1 MVLIQIIQIA
11 LCLTALAGDLFS
23 DFPYFLFPLLCFPC
37 FLGSLLSSPFSF
49 NLSQDPISYL
59 HAFMLKSIHTYR
71 QKDVQMSAFYF
82 EQKSPSQ
89 NVYKNGLLLSGDS
102 FIKTEVGPPVQNGM
116 EIETVKIYYDKHSN
130 QR

>member
-1 MVLIQIIQIA
+1 
-11 LCLTALAGDLFS
+11 
-23 DFPYFLFPLLCFPC
+23 
-37 FLGSLLSSPFSF
+37 
-49 NLSQDPISYL
+49 
-59 HAFMLKSIHTYR
+59 MLKSIHTYR

-116 EIETVKIYYDKHSN
+116 EIETVKIY
-130 QR
+130 